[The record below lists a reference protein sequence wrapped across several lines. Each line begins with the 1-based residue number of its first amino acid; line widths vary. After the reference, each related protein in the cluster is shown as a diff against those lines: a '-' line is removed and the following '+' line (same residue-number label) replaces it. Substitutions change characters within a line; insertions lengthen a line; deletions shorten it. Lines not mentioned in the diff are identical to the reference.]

1 MIYYIVETKKGIYV
15 MELLKCSDCGNTFEK
30 RYVYVDEEGNCIC
43 KYCYEGNYETNDEGV
58 FVENVFEIM

>member
-1 MIYYIVETKKGIYV
+1 

-30 RYVYVDEEGNCIC
+30 RYIYVDEEGNCIC

-58 FVENVFEIM
+58 FVENVFEVM